1 MDSGVTVGLLAGASP
16 ADSENGRLMIAAKLP
31 VAGRLLLAIESISG
45 LDVLDRFVSLGEYLC
60 ENFNNDALRFFF
72 TSRE

>member
-45 LDVLDRFVSLGEYLC
+45 LDVLDRFVSFKVGKYCAKGLILTPS
-60 ENFNNDALRFFF
+60 DFF
-72 TSRE
+72 